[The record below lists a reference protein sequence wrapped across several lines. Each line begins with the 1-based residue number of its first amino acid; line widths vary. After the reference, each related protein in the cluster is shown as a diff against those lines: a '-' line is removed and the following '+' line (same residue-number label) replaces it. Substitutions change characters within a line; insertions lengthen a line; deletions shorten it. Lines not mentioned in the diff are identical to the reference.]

1 MITRRKAKIAT
12 REENSEEFE
21 INNQMGMEQSEDRNV
36 VNEESATK
44 SEENGARG
52 PQSSEVNFQMLM
64 SFMKQNYQQKEAIAR
79 SSGGGGKQTTIN
91 MVTIERQTA
100 VKPDELPSSSKQ

>member
-1 MITRRKAKIAT
+1 MITRRKAKMAT
-12 REENSEEFE
+12 GKENSEVFE

-36 VNEESATK
+36 MNEESSAT

-64 SFMKQNYQQKEAIAR
+64 ALMKNNFKNR
-79 SSGGGGKQTTIN
+79 KCNMKKQEKDLIH
-91 MVTIERQTA
+91 R
-100 VKPDELPSSSKQ
+100 